1 MEVRSATA
9 TDRGLI
15 WALNGIPH
23 IGATGDPSF
32 PELTSRDTPP
42 REFPDL
48 ANVPDSFLSAGGNF
62 FVVEEDGRL
71 VGMGGYKRTGDDE
84 AQVFRVRIHPAMR
97 RRGVGRQLM
106 AAIEAAA
113 VESGV
118 ARMVLGTADNQPEAI
133 AFYESIGYRRTRIE
147 SRSEW
152 TWKLVWFE
160 RELILA

>member
-15 WALNGIPH
+15 WALSGIPH

-32 PELTSRDTPP
+32 PELASRDTPP

-84 AQVFRVRIHPAMR
+84 AQVFRVRIHSAMR
-97 RRGVGRQLM
+97 RDGDVVR
-106 AAIEAAA
+106 
-113 VESGV
+113 V
-118 ARMVLGTADNQPEAI
+118 ARNISLSTGPPRQVCRV
-133 AFYESIGYRRTRIE
+133 SRRTRGRMPG
-147 SRSEW
+147 SFA
-152 TWKLVWFE
+152 WKG
-160 RELILA
+160 